1 MLEALE
7 AMVRDNQPLPA
18 RALLVNK
25 KGRTLV
31 SSWIEPLQQEPDL
44 GYDVDFVA
52 RFGCCYCFQLNCV
65 LLCC

>member
-1 MLEALE
+1 MLEALD
-7 AMVRDNQPLPA
+7 AMVRDNQLLPA

-44 GYDVDFVA
+44 GYEIDYVA
-52 RFGCCYCFQLNCV
+52 R
-65 LLCC
+65 

>member
-7 AMVRDNQPLPA
+7 AMVRDNHVLPA

-44 GYDVDFVA
+44 GYDVDYVA
-52 RFGCCYCFQLNCV
+52 RYVIFIVYDLFCI
-65 LLCC
+65 LLSM

>member
-7 AMVRDNQPLPA
+7 AMVRDNQLLPA

-25 KGRTLV
+25 KGCTLV

-44 GYDVDFVA
+44 GYDIDYVA
-52 RFGCCYCFQLNCV
+52 R
-65 LLCC
+65 